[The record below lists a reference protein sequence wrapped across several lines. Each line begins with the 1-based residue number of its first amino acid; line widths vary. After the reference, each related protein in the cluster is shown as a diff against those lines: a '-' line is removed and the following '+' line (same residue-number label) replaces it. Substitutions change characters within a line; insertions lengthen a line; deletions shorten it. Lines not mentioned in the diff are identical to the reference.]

1 MKNDWFR
8 AVDGVE
14 WLIVGYFGNKMKDR
28 ANKMKLGKSN
38 KL

>member
-8 AVDGVE
+8 AVDGAE
-14 WLIVGYFGNKMKDR
+14 WLIVDYFGNKMKDG
-28 ANKMKLGKSN
+28 ANKMKLGKWN